1 MHKRLNVEYKSGVSK
16 KGRKY
21 KIPYTYD
28 YGFAMAIECNGN
40 MNVQRDASGALCV
53 IYDPHYAQFCIN
65 DAGYPVL
72 RIADEDTVKGNQK

>member
-16 KGRKY
+16 KGQKY

-28 YGFAMAIECNGN
+28 YGFAISIQCNVN
-40 MNVQRDASGALCV
+40 IKLQRDDSGALCI
-53 IYDPHYAQFCIN
+53 IYDPHYAQFSIN

-72 RIADEDTVKGNQK
+72 RIADEETVKGNQK